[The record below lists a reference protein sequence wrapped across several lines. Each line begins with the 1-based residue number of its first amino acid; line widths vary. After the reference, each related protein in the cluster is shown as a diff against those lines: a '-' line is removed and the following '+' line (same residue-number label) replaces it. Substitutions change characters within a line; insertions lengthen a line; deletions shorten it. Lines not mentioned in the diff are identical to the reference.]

1 MTLARNEFIDQIDNA
16 VRQHFGDN
24 DEVPSEDEVR
34 EMYEQLYDA
43 FSALPMYKGMAGNRD
58 ETVKTL
64 VHQYCSELSITK
76 KFGFAFKDDEAKP
89 WLTEAEDEIET
100 ARRPAGQG
108 RPALRQ
114 PPAAPRGAD
123 VHRRRDLRRAS
134 P

>member
-64 VHQYCSELSITK
+64 DHEYGSELSLTK
-76 KFGFAFKDDEAKP
+76 TYGSAFHDDEEKP
-89 WLTEAEDEIET
+89 WF
-100 ARRPAGQG
+100 
-108 RPALRQ
+108 
-114 PPAAPRGAD
+114 
-123 VHRRRDLRRAS
+123 V
-134 P
+134 